1 MAMLLAAGLF
11 TFGQTE
17 LPDSDDD
24 SDSFEVEP
32 PPLVPNLPAER
43 EKAATGSSKA
53 SLQPAELE
61 QRVER
66 AKRNAADAELLFKR
80 GVLSRMEVELRAL
93 RVIRLQADLENARL
107 KAVQAEFALQQTQ
120 FEMGQ
125 LTKEQFDAGVR
136 AVEAAT
142 EKADAAAATRDRAEI
157 AAAEKN
163 LQRQRKLMA
172 LGTARASDVARAEK
186 KLAELKA
193 SKN

>member
-1 MAMLLAAGLF
+1 MALLFAAALF
-11 TFGQTE
+11 AYGQTD
-17 LPDSDDD
+17 LPESDDD
-24 SDSFEVEP
+24 DSFEVEP

-43 EKAATGSSKA
+43 DKEKGGSSKTA
-53 SLQPAELE
+53 LEPAELE

-93 RVIRLQADLENARL
+93 RVTRLQADLESARL
-107 KAVQAEFALQQTQ
+107 KAVQAEFALKQTE

-125 LTKEQFDAGVR
+125 LSKEQFDASVR
-136 AVEAAT
+136 VVEAAT
-142 EKADAAAATRDRAEI
+142 EKAEAAAATRDRAEI

-163 LQRQRKLMA
+163 VQRQRKLMA

-193 SKN
+193 AKN